1 MPSRANDADERCRI
15 RWNERI
21 ARAETL
27 AADQPAASQLLTFF
41 AALAARQKSLL
52 DRPRHTALAAAGPEA
67 SEAAFAEAF
76 DLEPALQAVPELLTW
91 LTLNAPQTLAEA
103 AARCR
108 ALERD
113 DWHAAMRSH
122 LIQHEA
128 DADDPTVSFVVA
140 SVLRPFAER
149 LAIQRQ
155 ASARKEASTRPTG
168 ADTASCPVCG
178 SRPIV
183 GVLREEGHGAKRTLV
198 CSLCLTEYDYLRV
211 VCPRCG
217 EQKFDAL
224 PVYTAEQV
232 AHVRVDACDSCRTY
246 LKTIDL
252 SKDGLAVPLVDDLA
266 SVALDL
272 WARDRGYARLS
283 PNVLMI

>member
-1 MPSRANDADERCRI
+1 
-15 RWNERI
+15 
-21 ARAETL
+21 
-27 AADQPAASQLLTFF
+27 
-41 AALAARQKSLL
+41 
-52 DRPRHTALAAAGPEA
+52 
-67 SEAAFAEAF
+67 
-76 DLEPALQAVPELLTW
+76 
-91 LTLNAPQTLAEA
+91 
-103 AARCR
+103 
-108 ALERD
+108 
-113 DWHAAMRSH
+113 
-122 LIQHEA
+122 
-128 DADDPTVSFVVA
+128 
-140 SVLRPFAER
+140 
-149 LAIQRQ
+149 
-155 ASARKEASTRPTG
+155 
-168 ADTASCPVCG
+168 
-178 SRPIV
+178 V